1 MFLLHY
7 VYTPRI
13 NNAIESFCVS
23 WNHHPLRTEQNWS
36 PVQIWTNGI
45 ADRRN
50 RSLCHVAELHNF
62 EDNIT
67 DLRWYGMDWG
77 APTPSEDD
85 LSLVQVEDLS
95 SPLSVEAYER
105 LNRID
110 PLQQSDSF
118 GIDIYLSCI
127 EAIQTFDV

>member
-1 MFLLHY
+1 
-7 VYTPRI
+7 
-13 NNAIESFCVS
+13 
-23 WNHHPLRTEQNWS
+23 
-36 PVQIWTNGI
+36 
-45 ADRRN
+45 
-50 RSLCHVAELHNF
+50 
-62 EDNIT
+62 
-67 DLRWYGMDWG
+67 MDWG

-85 LSLVQVEDLS
+85 FSLVQVEDLS

>member
-1 MFLLHY
+1 M
-7 VYTPRI
+7 
-13 NNAIESFCVS
+13 
-23 WNHHPLRTEQNWS
+23 
-36 PVQIWTNGI
+36 

-67 DLRWYGMDWG
+67 DLQWYGMDWG

-118 GIDIYLSCI
+118 GIDIYLSCL